1 MEGNPLMSIIK
12 EAVLETLRTGD
23 SVACVRQQLLE
34 VMNELQA
41 MEVYLKA
48 IKEVGMRP

>member
-1 MEGNPLMSIIK
+1 MSIIK
-12 EAVLETLRTGD
+12 EAAIEALRTGD

-34 VMNELQA
+34 VINELQS

-48 IKEVGMRP
+48 IMEVGMRP

>member
-12 EAVLETLRTGD
+12 EAVVQALRTGD

-34 VMNELQA
+34 VINELQA

>member
-1 MEGNPLMSIIK
+1 MEGNTLMSIIK
-12 EAVLETLRTGD
+12 EAAIEALRTGD

-34 VMNELQA
+34 VINELQS

-48 IKEVGMRP
+48 IMEVSMRP

>member
-1 MEGNPLMSIIK
+1 MSIIK
-12 EAVLETLRTGD
+12 DAALEALRTGD

-48 IKEVGMRP
+48 INEVGMSP

>member
-1 MEGNPLMSIIK
+1 MSIIK
-12 EAVLETLRTGD
+12 EAAIEALRTGD

-34 VMNELQA
+34 VINELQA

-48 IKEVGMRP
+48 IMEVSMRP